1 MCMSV
6 DRSLLRGQA
15 IVELLVFIGVA
26 VSLFLGILYLGKFH
40 DIQSQTIQAARYA
53 AWERTVHDASTFS
66 DTKLEAQIRA
76 RVFSWNKNT
85 YKAADSKTNGQSWDT
100 QTAFWTDHAGNQ
112 RLIDKPQDVRI
123 STASG
128 ALPGTA
134 ANIVGNSIGL
144 VQNTVG
150 KLTGGEPLN
159 LGGLYTSTVAVNI
172 ANINVLPDPL
182 NKLNLS
188 LKETSS
194 LVTDSW
200 DASGPQQT
208 AMRTRSYTPAAM
220 LQSVSGLLNVV
231 SGFLS
236 ILEPS
241 FSQFHP
247 GQICPDIVPADRLS
261 SPSVLP
267 VYNGGGPC
275 Y

>member
-1 MCMSV
+1 MSV

-15 IVELLVFIGVA
+15 IIELLVFIGVA
-26 VSLFLGILYLGKFH
+26 ASLFLGILYLGKFH
-40 DIQSQTIQAARYA
+40 DLQSQTIQAARYA
-53 AWERTVHDASTFS
+53 AWERTARDPATFS

-76 RVFSWNKNT
+76 RVFSWNRDP
-85 YKAADSKTNGQSWDT
+85 YKAADKMTNGQSWAS
-100 QTAFWTDHAGNQ
+100 QTAFWTDHAGKQ
-112 RLIDKPQDVRI
+112 RLIDKPQDVSI
-123 STASG
+123 TTASA

-134 ANIVGNSIGL
+134 ANTIGKTVGA
-144 VQNTVG
+144 VQNSVG

-159 LGGLYTSTVAVNI
+159 LGGLYTSTVNVKLTNI
-172 ANINVLPDPL
+172 SVLQDPM
-182 NKLNLS
+182 NNLNLT

-200 DASGPQQT
+200 DADGPRQA
-208 AMRTRSYTPAAM
+208 AMRTREYTPASA
-220 LQSVSGLLNVV
+220 LQKINGALSLVT
-231 SGFLS
+231 GFLS

-241 FSQFHP
+241 FAQFSP

-261 SPSVLP
+261 GSSGLP